1 MIKQGHVMQHL
12 SSRRLFMG
20 LAAAGAAAGLTRG
33 AGAVAQGATPDL
45 SAWDSTLEALDVKA
59 FSKPTVITNKWMP
72 QKPGM
77 RYVYEG
83 TAVEDDGKVVPHK
96 IEINITDLVKVI
108 GGVANIVSYDLDI
121 SDNELVEA
129 ELAFFA
135 QDDIGNVWHFGQY
148 PEEYEDGKF
157 IRAPAWIHGYE
168 HAYAGIMMKA
178 EPKLGTRSYSQGY
191 GPAVGWT
198 DRGTTYQM
206 GQDVSVRHGRY
217 TDVMVVRETAKHE
230 GDAYQL
236 KYYAP
241 GVGNIKVGWMGS
253 AEKTQEMLELVK
265 IEELSPKAL
274 ADVRAKAMALE
285 KSAYAR
291 SKTVYALTKPMIQP
305 GAAKR
310 G

>member
-1 MIKQGHVMQHL
+1 
-12 SSRRLFMG
+12 MG
-20 LAAAGAAAGLTRG
+20 LATAAAAVTSARG
-33 AGAVAQGATPDL
+33 ISGATAAEMPDL
-45 SAWDSTLEALDVKA
+45 SAWDNTLEALDAKM
-59 FSKPTVITNKWMP
+59 FSKPTLITNKWMP

-77 RYVYEG
+77 RYLYEG
-83 TAVEDDGKVVPHK
+83 TTVEDDGKVVPHK

-108 GGVANIVSYDLDI
+108 GGVPNMVSYDIDI

-157 IRAPAWIHGYE
+157 MRAPAWIHGYE

-198 DRGTTYQM
+198 DRGTTYQL
-206 GQDVSVRHGRY
+206 GQDVTVRHGRY
-217 TDVMVVRETAKHE
+217 TDVMVVRETAKNE
-230 GDAYQL
+230 GDAFQL
-236 KYYAP
+236 KYYAA

-253 AEKTQEMLELVK
+253 AEKTKEVLELVK
-265 IEELSPKAL
+265 IEQLSPKAL
-274 ADVRAKAMALE
+274 ADVRAKAFALE
-285 KSAYAR
+285 KSAYKR
-291 SKTVYALTKPMIQP
+291 SKTVYALTKPMTQP
-305 GAAKR
+305 GAPKKA
-310 G
+310 